1 LPRKNLVSELDS
13 DGVKSLPP
21 WLRDLDPS
29 GLKMKLFGSIVAILG
44 IQVLRAFMDIS
55 GDGADSTDAARN
67 NLGWLLAAHLGLVVS
82 ALLLALTEW
91 LTLNKSSASPPT
103 KSENK

>member
-1 LPRKNLVSELDS
+1 
-13 DGVKSLPP
+13 
-21 WLRDLDPS
+21 
-29 GLKMKLFGSIVAILG
+29 
-44 IQVLRAFMDIS
+44 MDIS
-55 GDGADSTDAARN
+55 GGSEAVAEAAAQT

-91 LTLNKSSASPPT
+91 LSLHKNSGTPRT